1 MRDML
6 PNPAEFE
13 ILGTYFPPI
22 LLATILGII
31 AMVLTTRW
39 LARRRLLR
47 YFAFPNLSM
56 LALTVL
62 YTIIIGTFLVPA

>member
-1 MRDML
+1 MI

-31 AMVLTTRW
+31 AMVLTTQW

-47 YFAFPNLSM
+47 YFVFPNLSM
-56 LALTVL
+56 LALTIL
-62 YTIIIGTFLVPA
+62 YTIIIGTFVIPA